1 MAQVMAWPLNLETY
15 YYNAQDVMRWMAGK
29 TSGIY
34 GQEGNWQ
41 VQHKSG
47 MTVTVK
53 AEGMLGG
60 WLTNMSLYGIGFWS
74 ASDIDLTVWI
84 GDGAYPRIDRVVVS
98 WHIPNQTDLP
108 VVEIRKGTPG
118 AEPVAPELVNDGEYA
133 EICLA
138 EIAVAAGAIEISAQD
153 ITDTRLDES
162 LCGLV
167 SMGLEKYPTDGL
179 NEQFQDWFADLKSQ
193 LSGDVAANL
202 QRQIDEVMAFAKSR
216 PVVSLGTARAESWTE
231 LPPYTNTVKL
241 PEMGDAESCDAI
253 VGPIYSANDV
263 AAREAVRKAVISPV
277 SQQAGSVTLVADGA
291 RPAADIPIVAFIFA
305 KPEVE

>member
-15 YYNAQDVMRWMAGK
+15 YYNAQYVMRWMAGK
-29 TSGIY
+29 TYRLY
-34 GQEGNWQ
+34 GQEGNYQ
-41 VQHKSG
+41 VVWKSG

-60 WLTNMSLYGIGFWS
+60 WLTNMGLYGIGFWS
-74 ASDIDLTVWI
+74 ASDIDLTVGI
-84 GDGAYPRIDRVVVS
+84 GDGADPRIDRVVVS
-98 WHIPNQTDLP
+98 WHIPNQSELP
-108 VVEIRKGTPG
+108 VVEIRKGTP
-118 AEPVAPELVNDGEYA
+118 APEPVAPELVNDGEYA

-202 QRQIDEVMAFAKSR
+202 QNQINQLQHVTAT
-216 PVVSLGTARAESWTE
+216 GTALADSWSGN
-231 LPPYTNTVKL
+231 PPYTCTVSIPGMKS
-241 PEMGDAESCDAI
+241 DAECDAI
-253 VGPIYSANDV
+253 IAPVLPSGDTEFRSM
-263 AAREAVRKAVISPV
+263 VRKAIISPV
-277 SQQAGSVTLVADGA
+277 EQADGQITLVADGGK
-291 RPAADIPIVAFIFA
+291 PNQDIPIVAMIFNKKA
-305 KPEVE
+305 GEE